1 VEMMNLKNDLEVIL
15 SYYELLSEVNGSDL
29 LKDEF
34 KEQRNN
40 IGDIDGILKRFKD
53 NKSIFLNAE
62 RLDTQVTQDKL
73 MIINKYLTDLSW
85 HISELQ
91 DLNVELIKLRI
102 KSKK

>member
-1 VEMMNLKNDLEVIL
+1 MNLKNDLEDIL

-29 LKDEF
+29 LQDEF
-34 KEQRNN
+34 KEQRDN
-40 IGDIDGILKRFKD
+40 IEDIDGILKRFKD

-62 RLDTQVTQDKL
+62 QLDTQATQDKL
-73 MIINKYLTDLSW
+73 MIINKYLTDLAW

-102 KSKK
+102 KSKE